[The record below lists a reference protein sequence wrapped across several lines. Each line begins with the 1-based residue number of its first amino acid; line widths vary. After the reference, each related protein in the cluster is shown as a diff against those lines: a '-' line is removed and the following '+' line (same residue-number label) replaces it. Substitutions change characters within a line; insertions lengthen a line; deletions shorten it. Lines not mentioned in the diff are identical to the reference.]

1 MTIWSS
7 FTRTLVHFFVC
18 KEDSIVLKLKWV
30 VFICNIICI
39 STELCTCIL
48 KDEELAIKLIDIQN
62 SNARH
67 WEMVE
72 REIEVLQRA
81 EEKKHPNIVSFNG
94 HFKHNGVP
102 CLVMEYCGGGT
113 LYQKIRDLKTEG
125 KFIKEEDFMSYL
137 TQIASAVEVYYQ
149 YRMTH
154 SKIIRIS
161 CFIRSNEI
169 ALCSELVGA
178 EQRSRLT
185 KRVSRSGS
193 KISFWLDWL
202 KKYLQF

>member
-1 MTIWSS
+1 MTIWTS

-18 KEDSIVLKLKWV
+18 KEDFIVLKLKWV

-72 REIEVLQRA
+72 REIEVLERA
-81 EEKKHPNIVSFNG
+81 EEKKHPNIVSFYG

-137 TQIASAVEVYYQ
+137 TQIASAVEV
-149 YRMTH
+149 H
-154 SKIIRIS
+154 
-161 CFIRSNEI
+161 F
-169 ALCSELVGA
+169 
-178 EQRSRLT
+178 
-185 KRVSRSGS
+185 
-193 KISFWLDWL
+193 
-202 KKYLQF
+202 